1 MLIEKDIRDLIEQ
14 RYIQPIQEISIKV
27 EENKES
33 INEEFSKSYNAKT
46 KEEMLLHF
54 RRAVEMLT
62 KSKLLLT
69 VTALTSN
76 NMVAIRKEN
85 FLQFVDDRYYT
96 PLQLNCFM
104 DIFKIE
110 TKNFKTM
117 SNNSLISEPHIGLV
131 INYILEHFTNTFT
144 RFSNRNMEYFY
155 IYEFFYKNGQE
166 VKEILSYLNSYH
178 FSTEEDWL
186 TLYNTDIKVI
196 RKKVGNVYNEIKI
209 LLGKI

>member
-27 EENKES
+27 EENKGS

-196 RKKVGNVYNEIKI
+196 RKKVGNIYNEIKI

>member
-27 EENKES
+27 EENKGS

-178 FSTEEDWL
+178 FSIEEDWL

-196 RKKVGNVYNEIKI
+196 RKKVGNIYNEIKI

>member
-1 MLIEKDIRDLIEQ
+1 MLAEKDIRSLIEK
-14 RYIQPIQEISIKV
+14 RYIQPIQDISIKV
-27 EENKES
+27 EANKGN

-54 RRAVEMLT
+54 RRAIEMLT

-166 VKEILSYLNSYH
+166 VKEILSYLNAYH

-186 TLYNTDIKVI
+186 TLYNTDVKLI
-196 RKKVGNVYNEIKI
+196 RKKIGTIYNEVKI

>member
-1 MLIEKDIRDLIEQ
+1 MLAEKDIRSLIEE
-14 RYIQPIQEISIKV
+14 RYIQPIQDISIKV
-27 EENKES
+27 EANKGS

-54 RRAVEMLT
+54 RRAIEMLT

-166 VKEILSYLNSYH
+166 VKEILSYLNAYH

-186 TLYNTDIKVI
+186 TLYNTDVKLI
-196 RKKVGNVYNEIKI
+196 RKKIGTIYNEVKI
-209 LLGKI
+209 LLEKI

>member
-196 RKKVGNVYNEIKI
+196 RKKVGNIYNEIKI

>member
-1 MLIEKDIRDLIEQ
+1 MIVSGSEVI
-14 RYIQPIQEISIKV
+14 V
-27 EENKES
+27 
-33 INEEFSKSYNAKT
+33 
-46 KEEMLLHF
+46 
-54 RRAVEMLT
+54 

-166 VKEILSYLNSYH
+166 IKEILSYLNAYH

-186 TLYNTDIKVI
+186 TLYNTDVKLI
-196 RKKVGNVYNEIKI
+196 RKKIGTIYNEVKI